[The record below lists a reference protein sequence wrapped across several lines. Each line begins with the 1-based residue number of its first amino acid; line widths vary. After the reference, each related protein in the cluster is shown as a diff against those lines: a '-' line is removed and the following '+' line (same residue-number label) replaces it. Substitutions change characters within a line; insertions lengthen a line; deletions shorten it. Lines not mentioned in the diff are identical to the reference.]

1 MYSGAEVCT
10 ETLGTVTDPLIEA
23 IPCECSAQTHLCSGT
38 LHMLVPPHRVSL
50 EQFVNLQ
57 FAKLYYF
64 PDGSVLKNLPTNTG
78 NTGDAGLI
86 PGSGKSSGGGPGN
99 PLQCSCLENPRNR
112 GAWWA
117 EVHRVTES

>member
-57 FAKLYYF
+57 FAKLLF
-64 PDGSVLKNLPTNTG
+64 PRWLSVKEPAYQYRKHRRRGFDPWVGEILWRRAWQPTAVFLLG
-78 NTGDAGLI
+78 ESHEQESLAGYSLW
-86 PGSGKSSGGGPGN
+86 G
-99 PLQCSCLENPRNR
+99 RN
-112 GAWWA
+112 
-117 EVHRVTES
+117 